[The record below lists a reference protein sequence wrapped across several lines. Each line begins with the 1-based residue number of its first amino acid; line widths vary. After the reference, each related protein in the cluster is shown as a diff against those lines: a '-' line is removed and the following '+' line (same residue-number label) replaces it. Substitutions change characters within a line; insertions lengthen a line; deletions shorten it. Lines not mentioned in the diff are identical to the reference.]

1 MITKF
6 TPEHQWIRL
15 LDESTLLALVG
26 ITEHAQET
34 LGDVVFV
41 SLPKVSEALK
51 QNTVVSQVESVK
63 AASDV
68 FAPVSG
74 VVTVVNQMVLDD
86 PGLINTDALGEGWFF
101 EMKID
106 SKSDLDALM
115 TIDQYHKSIGK

>member
-74 VVTVVNQMVLDD
+74 VVTAVNQMVLDD

>member
-1 MITKF
+1 MITKL

-74 VVTVVNQMVLDD
+74 VVTEVNQMILEN

-101 EMKID
+101 EMKMD
-106 SKSDLDALM
+106 SKSDFDALM
-115 TIDQYHKSIGK
+115 TIEQYHKSIGK

>member
-86 PGLINTDALGEGWFF
+86 PSLINTDALGEGWFF